1 MTASSIYV
9 MDSFGCVSDTVAAVD
24 VFGVNVNY
32 NVTVCATMSLE
43 VSGSEKV
50 SCRKNLLTALVAP
63 LM

>member
-1 MTASSIYV
+1 